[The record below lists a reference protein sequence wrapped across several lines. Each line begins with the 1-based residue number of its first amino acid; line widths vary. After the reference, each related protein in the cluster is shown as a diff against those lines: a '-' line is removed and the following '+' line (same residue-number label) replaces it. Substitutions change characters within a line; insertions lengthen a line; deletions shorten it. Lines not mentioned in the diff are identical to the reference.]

1 MDEQNLSQFRS
12 NWVECLGDIA
22 RYRIA
27 VTTLIENQAPSV
39 PKTLPLNS
47 ITRAA
52 LSSNQLPT
60 GVNTPEASALSDKHI
75 FSAGGSPTPAAR
87 VDDSPPPS
95 VGEMPHQPEF
105 VPSVGIVAARMMELE
120 PEKER
125 WRQISKEWYAKG
137 LAFQPGSGK
146 LHHHLGVL
154 SRDREC
160 GEKEELRAVYHFVKR
175 YVVIRTSDI
184 TLSDACLV

>member
-1 MDEQNLSQFRS
+1 MDEQNLAQFRS

-27 VTTLIENQAPSV
+27 VTALIENQVSSA
-39 PKTLPLNS
+39 PKTLPVNS

-52 LSSNQLPT
+52 LSGNHLAT
-60 GVNTPEASALSDKHI
+60 GPNTPEASALSDRNL
-75 FSAGGSPTPAAR
+75 FSAAGSPARAAR
-87 VDDSPPPS
+87 IDDSPPPS
-95 VGEMPHQPEF
+95 VGEVPQHPEF

-125 WRQISKEWYAKG
+125 WRQISRDWYAKG

-154 SRDREC
+154 SRDREG

-175 YVVIRTSDI
+175 SVTSGCFWGSGI
-184 TLSDACLV
+184 